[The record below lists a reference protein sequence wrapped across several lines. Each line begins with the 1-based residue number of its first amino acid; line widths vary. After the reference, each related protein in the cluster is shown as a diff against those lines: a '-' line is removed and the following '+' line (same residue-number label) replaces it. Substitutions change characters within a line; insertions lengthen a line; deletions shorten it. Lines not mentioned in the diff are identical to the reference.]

1 MKKIVVVLALAVA
14 VALAY
19 SFWPSPSKPTKVKN
33 RKSTITTT
41 APHLA
46 KVVKIVDGDTIV
58 IEGGLKIRYIGVNTP
73 ETKDPRRGVQCFGK
87 EASAKNQA
95 LVEGKIVRLEKDVVE
110 RDKYGRLLR
119 YVWVGDEMA
128 NETLVKEGYA
138 FSSPY
143 PPNVKYHK
151 RFLAAERDARSRGIG
166 LWSSCPAYQNK
177 KTK

>member
-1 MKKIVVVLALAVA
+1 MKKFVAILALVVTIAFV
-14 VALAY
+14 Y
-19 SFWPSPSKPTKVKN
+19 FFWPSASKPTKI
-33 RKSTITTT
+33 RSRETPTTIV
-41 APHLA
+41 APYLVR
-46 KVVKIVDGDTIV
+46 VVKVIDGDTIM

-95 LVEGKIVRLEKDVVE
+95 LVEGKIVRLEKDVEE

-119 YVWVGDEMA
+119 YVWLGNEMV
-128 NETLVKEGYA
+128 NEVLVKEGYA

-151 RFLAAERDARSRGIG
+151 RFLAAEREARSRGIG
-166 LWSSCPAYQNK
+166 LWSSCPAYQNR

>member
-1 MKKIVVVLALAVA
+1 MKKPLAILALVVA

-19 SFWPSPSKPTKVKN
+19 SFWPSASKPTKIKN
-33 RKSTITTT
+33 HQTAVTTT

-46 KVVKIVDGDTIV
+46 KVVKVVDGDTIM

-95 LVEGKIVRLEKDVVE
+95 LVEGKIVRLEKDVEE

-119 YVWVGDEMA
+119 YVWLGDEMV

-143 PPNVKYHK
+143 PPNIKYHK
-151 RFLAAERDARSRGIG
+151 RFLEAERDARYKGRG
-166 LWSSCPAYQNK
+166 LWSSCPAYQNR